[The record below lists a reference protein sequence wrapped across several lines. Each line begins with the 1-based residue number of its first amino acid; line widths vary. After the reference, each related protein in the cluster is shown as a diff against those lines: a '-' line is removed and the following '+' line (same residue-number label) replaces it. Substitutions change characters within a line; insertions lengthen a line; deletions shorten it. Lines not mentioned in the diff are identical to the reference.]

1 MALRHIAFLVAYDG
15 GAFCG
20 SQRQSNGRSVQ
31 GELERALERV
41 FKVPTPVVL
50 AGRTDAGVHA
60 TAQVGKFSTENES
73 LPIER
78 VPLALNAV
86 LENSVRTRDA
96 REVESDFHPR
106 FSAKSRIYRYR
117 IEQAKTQNPMLRTIA
132 ANIRDDLEIEAMR
145 EAALPLIGKRDFKAW
160 QSAGSPAPTTIREI
174 KRLEIRRTEAF
185 DSQLI
190 EIEIEAD
197 AFLYQM
203 VRNIVGALIEAG
215 RGHITGED
223 VRWLTEGLDR
233 TKCPPPAPPQGLCL
247 VQVNY

>member
-1 MALRHIAFLVAYDG
+1 MRHIAFLVAYDG

-31 GELERALERV
+31 GELERALEAV
-41 FKVPTPVVL
+41 FKIETPVVL

-60 TAQVGKFSTENES
+60 TGQVARFSTENES
-73 LPIER
+73 LPTER
-78 VPLALNAV
+78 VPLALNAI
-86 LENSVRTRDA
+86 LDRAVRVREA

-106 FSAKSRIYRYR
+106 FSATSRIYRFR
-117 IEQAKTQNPMLRTIA
+117 IEQAKTCNPLLRGIA
-132 ANIRDDLEIEAMR
+132 ASIRDELNLDAMR
-145 EAALPLIGKRDFKAW
+145 EAAGPLLKRQDFKAW
-160 QSAGSPAPTTIREI
+160 QSAGSPAPTTMREV
-174 KRLEIRRTEAF
+174 KRLEISETRAF
-185 DSQLI
+185 DSTLI

-215 RGHITGED
+215 RGHINSED
-223 VRWLTEGLDR
+223 VRRLTEGLDR